1 MQAGYGKHAGDA
13 PHKEHQ
19 AIYTV
24 HQNRELKTEPYTKAA
39 NSIMGEVAGFGKG
52 LSSTTLQFF
61 PDSGRHH
68 RWVSSI
74 KLLFSTEFLLLT
86 ASPLPYI
93 CFLMGCFFTP
103 FQNVD
108 TQLQECKRANF
119 CSILGWLYW
128 KIILQFRKEFCW
140 VVLISTDTSRSS
152 VKLTELPVAVGK
164 LREEC
169 TTSDHSSTINSQLG
183 WHPL

>member
-1 MQAGYGKHAGDA
+1 
-13 PHKEHQ
+13 
-19 AIYTV
+19 
-24 HQNRELKTEPYTKAA
+24 
-39 NSIMGEVAGFGKG
+39 MGEVAGLGKG
-52 LSSTTLQFF
+52 LSSTPLQVFSWLRQAPSMGDF
-61 PDSGRHH
+61 HQTSVFYR
-68 RWVSSI
+68 VSAPNSFAI
-74 KLLFSTEFLLLT
+74 ALYMLSDGLLFHSLPKCWYPT
-86 ASPLPYI
+86 AR
-93 CFLMGCFFTP
+93 M
-103 FQNVD
+103 Q
-108 TQLQECKRANF
+108 RANF